1 MSRAS
6 DRSPAAAA
14 ARSAVRYAHGPSSG
28 CPGEEYR
35 TGCSVARPR
44 RRRRSPAVTWIATER
59 CQPAREISSSAT
71 MAVGAVPSRAIAPA
85 LSICV
90 SNTVRPS
97 RISFRPASLRP
108 GGCCASYA
116 ASRAL
121 LRRPVNTEQEYP
133 VEQIPELVL
142 VPGDAAHEHRPVMP
156 GQDRL
161 HPGAAPYPAMRPEPL
176 PVRECRAVH
185 LMTSRVFP
193 VRQAR
198 VVVGVNSQ
206 HAAAGQ
212 LPGKFRLPRSR
223 IAGDKECGHKPSSQP
238 GQAGLS
244 GGQASGT
251 TVFPSHS
258 VIRPRH
264 LGKR

>member
-1 MSRAS
+1 
-6 DRSPAAAA
+6 
-14 ARSAVRYAHGPSSG
+14 
-28 CPGEEYR
+28 
-35 TGCSVARPR
+35 
-44 RRRRSPAVTWIATER
+44 
-59 CQPAREISSSAT
+59 
-71 MAVGAVPSRAIAPA
+71 
-85 LSICV
+85 
-90 SNTVRPS
+90 
-97 RISFRPASLRP
+97 
-108 GGCCASYA
+108 
-116 ASRAL
+116 
-121 LRRPVNTEQEYP
+121 
-133 VEQIPELVL
+133 
-142 VPGDAAHEHRPVMP
+142 MP

-176 PVRECRAVH
+176 PVRERRAVH

-206 HAAAGQ
+206 HAATGQ

-223 IAGDKECGHKPSSQP
+223 IASDKECGHKPSSQP

-258 VIRPRH
+258 VIRPRR
-264 LGKR
+264 LGKRYPPYCRRAARSLSRSAGPRARMGDLFIPRWCGHCRPLTGCSLADQAEPVQRVVDSCP